1 MVSSKQNSGFTLVEL
16 MITVALVGVIA
27 ALAVPSFA
35 TMIANNRLATASN
48 DVVGVL
54 NYARS
59 EAVKRGRSVIVDPTD
74 GSDWANGMSVW
85 IDRNAN
91 GSMQDS
97 EELRRTSGAPGDVT
111 ITSSSNFAFTGGG
124 LLPNGASAVTIQV
137 CDNRSGESGSSITVT
152 LGGRI
157 RSEDLT
163 CG

>member
-1 MVSSKQNSGFTLVEL
+1 MVSRKKSFGFTLVEL
-16 MITVALVGVIA
+16 MITLALVGVIA
-27 ALAVPSFA
+27 AFAVPSFG
-35 TMIANNRLATASN
+35 TMIANSRLATASN

-59 EAVKRGRSVIVDPTD
+59 EAVKTGRSVIVNPTD
-74 GSDWANGMSVW
+74 GANWANGVSVW

-97 EELRRTSGAPGDVT
+97 EELRRTSGAPGAVT
-111 ITSSSNFAFTGGG
+111 VTSSSNFLFTGGG
-124 LLPNGASAVTIQV
+124 LLPNGSAAVTIQV
-137 CDNRSGESGSSITVT
+137 CDDRSGESGSSITVT

>member
-1 MVSSKQNSGFTLVEL
+1 MGTRNANNGFTLVEL

-59 EAVKRGRSVIVDPTD
+59 EAIKTGRSVIVNPTD
-74 GSDWANGMSVW
+74 GADWANGVSVW
-85 IDRNAN
+85 IDRNGN

-97 EELRRTSGAPGDVT
+97 EELRRTSGAPGSVT
-111 ITSSSNFAFTGGG
+111 VNSSSNFAFTGGG
-124 LLPNGASAVTIQV
+124 LLPNGSAAVTIQV
-137 CDNRSGESGSSITVT
+137 CDDRSGESGRSITIT

-157 RSEDLT
+157 RAEDLT

>member
-1 MVSSKQNSGFTLVEL
+1 MFNKKQCSGFTLIEL
-16 MITVALVGVIA
+16 MITLALVAVIA
-27 ALAVPSFA
+27 GLAVPSFA
-35 TMIANNRLATASN
+35 TMIANNRLTTVSN

-59 EAVKRGRSVIVDPTD
+59 EAVKTSRRVIVSPTD
-74 GSDWANGMSVW
+74 GADWANGMSVW

-91 GSMQDS
+91 GSMQGS
-97 EELRRTSGAPGDVT
+97 EELRRTSGAPGSVT
-111 ITSSSNFAFTGGG
+111 VTSSSNFAFTGGG
-124 LLPNGASAVTIQV
+124 LLPSGSSVVTIQV
-137 CDNRSGESGSSITVT
+137 CDDRSGESGSAITVT